1 MEKQMSHVVIKA
13 KCTQCKS
20 SISLGEEEHRRL
32 RSALEITVFC
42 HSCLQKTTISALAS
56 PSQRSRQVPAIDSS
70 TIAPPTKS
78 GIPPFQAISSGSG
91 NEIGKPVDAV
101 VGITVPFAMRHGD
114 GRATEETTP
123 LSNDQ
128 PRGWL
133 GRQSRLV
140 QGLILAVALL
150 ICAVIVL
157 LMPAIVPKPL
167 PEEVRDAVESPSS
180 SVEPIKAGSVPVSGH

>member
-1 MEKQMSHVVIKA
+1 MSHVVIKA

-32 RSALEITVFC
+32 RLALEITVFC

-56 PSQRSRQVPAIDSS
+56 PSQRSRQAPTINPS

-78 GIPPFQAISSGSG
+78 GIPPFQAISSGAG
-91 NEIGKPVDAV
+91 NANGKPVDAV
-101 VGITVPFAMRHGD
+101 VSITVPFAMRHGD
-114 GRATEETTP
+114 GRAAEETTP
-123 LSNDQ
+123 LINDQ

-133 GRQSRLV
+133 GRQSRLI

-157 LMPAIVPKPL
+157 IIPAIVTKPL
-167 PEEVRDAVESPSS
+167 SEESGDAVEAPSS
-180 SVEPIKAGSVPVSGH
+180 SVEPIKASSVPVSGH